1 MKELV
6 IISGK
11 GGTGKTL
18 ISASFISLMK
28 DAIGADCDVDTPNLH
43 LLLKPSVISEEKYY
57 GPKVAL
63 LNKSKCT
70 LCGKCM
76 EEDLCRF
83 HAIGKGEFPVFNS
96 FYCRGC
102 GVCIVICPEKA
113 IDLVE
118 REAGKIYTGKTEKNF
133 IVYGQLEP
141 AQLGSGKMV
150 VQIKNKA
157 RNMALEKGL
166 ELVIIDSSA
175 GLGCTVIASLSNC
188 NCALIV
194 TEPTLSAISDL
205 LRIIELTEY
214 FNIPSFICINKCGI
228 NQVNEKKIIDFAR
241 EKEIKII
248 EKIPF
253 YKDFAINNTGE
264 IPVISCPESELSQKI
279 INTWKKVLS
288 LI

>member
-1 MKELV
+1 
-6 IISGK
+6 
-11 GGTGKTL
+11 
-18 ISASFISLMK
+18 
-28 DAIGADCDVDTPNLH
+28 
-43 LLLKPSVISEEKYY
+43 
-57 GPKVAL
+57 
-63 LNKSKCT
+63 
-70 LCGKCM
+70 
-76 EEDLCRF
+76 
-83 HAIGKGEFPVFNS
+83 
-96 FYCRGC
+96 
-102 GVCIVICPEKA
+102 
-113 IDLVE
+113 
-118 REAGKIYTGKTEKNF
+118 
-133 IVYGQLEP
+133 
-141 AQLGSGKMV
+141 MV

-279 INTWKKVLS
+279 INTWKKMLS